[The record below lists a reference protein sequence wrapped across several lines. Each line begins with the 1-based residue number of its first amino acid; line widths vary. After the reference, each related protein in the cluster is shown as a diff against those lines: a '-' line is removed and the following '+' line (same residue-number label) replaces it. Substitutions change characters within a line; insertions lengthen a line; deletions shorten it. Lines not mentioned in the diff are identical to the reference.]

1 MWVIRVLIA
10 LLFAAFI
17 ILIDLPLHLI
27 TWLIEKAKPGS
38 CTEFRHNFVRF
49 AMEGLWTLAGGKAV
63 ILGLDKVPTDKAVL
77 FVGNHR
83 SIFDIILAG
92 SLIRYPVGFVAK
104 KELQKTPIR
113 LIMEEIH
120 CLFLDREDP

>member
-1 MWVIRVLIA
+1 MWVLRVLIA
-10 LLFAAFI
+10 LLFAALI

-27 TWLIEKAKPGS
+27 TSLIEKAKPGS
-38 CTEFRHNFVRF
+38 CTEFRHSFARF
-49 AMEGLWTLAGGKAV
+49 AMDGIWALAGGKAV
-63 ILGLDKVPTDKAVL
+63 ILGLDKVPTDKPVL

-104 KELQKTPIR
+104 KGNADHPDHGGEPLPV
-113 LIMEEIH
+113 
-120 CLFLDREDP
+120 P